1 MENFINKLTTEKTP
15 HERRTLSMQVAGV
28 LTALL
33 FVGWLG
39 TLGVRLANT
48 PLPRADIGAQTA
60 AALVAVQEASSTLMA
75 GYPGY

>member
-1 MENFINKLTTEKTP
+1 MQSYIDKITAEKTP

-33 FVGWLG
+33 FVGWVG

-48 PLPRADIGAQTA
+48 PLPKTDLGAQTA
-60 AALVAVQEASSTLMA
+60 AALVAVQEASTSLMA
-75 GYPGY
+75 AYPGY